1 MILADSDIKKALK
14 TGKIKID
21 PPLDLEEQLG
31 SCSLDFKLGNVF
43 KVFNHSSFPYIDP
56 RQPQDENLMKE
67 IVVEKDKPFI
77 MQPHDFV
84 LAVTQEYIDLP
95 DDLLGRLE
103 GRSSLGRLGI
113 IVHSTAAVFDPGWR
127 GKATMEIGNLGRMPV
142 ALYPGM
148 RICSMTFE
156 ELTSPAEVPY
166 FQKKTA
172 KYINQ
177 VSPLASKISGEAT

>member
-1 MILADSDIKKALK
+1 MVLSDRDIKKALDEK
-14 TGKIKID
+14 RIIIK
-21 PPLDLEEQLG
+21 PYPNLDAQLG
-31 SCSLDFKLGNVF
+31 SCSVDLRLGNVF
-43 KVFNHSSFPYIDP
+43 KVFNHSGFPFIDP
-56 RQPQDENLMKE
+56 HVPQDENLMKE

-84 LAVTQEYIDLP
+84 LAVTQEYIELP

-113 IVHSTAAVFDPGWR
+113 IVHSTAAIFDPGWR
-127 GKATMEIGNLGRMPV
+127 GKATMEVGNLGRMPV

-177 VSPLASKISGEAT
+177 VRPLASKISGEAT

>member
-21 PPLDLEEQLG
+21 PPPDLEEQLG

-95 DDLLGRLE
+95 DDLLGRL
-103 GRSSLGRLGI
+103 
-113 IVHSTAAVFDPGWR
+113 
-127 GKATMEIGNLGRMPV
+127 
-142 ALYPGM
+142 
-148 RICSMTFE
+148 
-156 ELTSPAEVPY
+156 
-166 FQKKTA
+166 
-172 KYINQ
+172 
-177 VSPLASKISGEAT
+177 